1 MASPGADAG
10 APADAAMEVAAA
22 GYVAAAPARS
32 ATAPPAVA
40 ADDAS
45 AGADRGTAGAA
56 AAGVARPGPK
66 RPIGEVDPTSD
77 PEGRGRARTDPA
89 IAGDVAEHDG
99 MSCGD
104 ADVVS
109 DVAHES
115 TEAETVAGAAAGAR
129 GTAAPAVATDA
140 AAAAGAAAG
149 TGAGTSVHVAP
160 ESGHW
165 ASSYD
170 DDDSEDDD
178 KGSEDS
184 MDEDPAVRGK
194 AVESGRDQWTKKV
207 DQLRVEDMAARA
219 LQNTA
224 NYASLG
230 MIREPA
236 PSPYLLI
243 LPQEQS
249 EGGTERFSRRR
260 GVKKLLRHLKPLKL
274 EHRHFLK
281 KQRTTYCMALKF
293 ATTGLAKLAHDRILE
308 EQNGGVWPP
317 FAVVFASPKTVG
329 SLEWTAEDS
338 TPGAAV

>member
-1 MASPGADAG
+1 MAA
-10 APADAAMEVAAA
+10 AAA
-22 GYVAAAPARS
+22 GYVAAAAARS

-45 AGADRGTAGAA
+45 AGAVRGTAGAA

-89 IAGDVAEHDG
+89 IAGDVAEHDR

-165 ASSYD
+165 ASSCD

-194 AVESGRDQWTKKV
+194 AVDSGRDQWTKKV
-207 DQLRVEDMAARA
+207 DQIRVEDMAAYQ

-224 NYASLG
+224 NYASLDMG
-230 MIREPA
+230 PEPK
-236 PSPYLLI
+236 PSPYVMI
-243 LPQEQS
+243 FPQDQS
-249 EGGTERFSRRR
+249 ENGTERFMRRR

-274 EHRHFLK
+274 EHMSIDVTRPPL
-281 KQRTTYCMALKF
+281 RIAYWISLKF
-293 ATTGLAKLAHDRILE
+293 VTKGLAKLAHSRILE
-308 EQNGGVWPP
+308 EQKGGDWPP
-317 FAVVFASPKTVG
+317 FAVVFASPRLVHSMESPT
-329 SLEWTAEDS
+329 EDS